1 MILTTE
7 QKDII
12 QASFAKMQTKE
23 DLIDLLNFAKAILY
37 PPKSDKDSKPIRLK
51 SVSFYSDYRLS
62 SNKRYRHFTIKKK
75 SGKERQIAAPVSG
88 LKLIQRCLN
97 LIFGTIYEPKSYVT
111 GFVNEKSIVDNANIH
126 VGKRYVFNIDLQ
138 DFFPSITVYR
148 IKAVLGT
155 QPFNLINDREPL
167 AFTIA
172 NLCCIETLQNKA
184 VLPQGAPTSPILSNI
199 VSQKLDRRLNG
210 LAKKVGCKYSR
221 YADDITFSADLDV
234 FNLEFK
240 AEMRKIIE
248 EQGFRINEA
257 KVRFQFT
264 AYRQEVTGLTV
275 NEKVNVSK
283 RHVRSIRAMLNNW
296 EKLGYAKAEERFWVH
311 YGIDKGHSKK
321 NQPSFKNVL
330 WGKLQFLRMVKGNE
344 DATLL
349 KYQRKFNAL
358 AELPEEDALAKLE
371 KLLSIWETEGI
382 DKASQNGKDRP

>member
-1 MILTTE
+1 MILTSE

-12 QASFAKMQTKE
+12 RTSFAKMQTKE
-23 DLIDLLNFAKAILY
+23 DFTNLLNHAKAILY
-37 PPKSDKDSKPIRLK
+37 PPKSDKEHKPIRLK
-51 SVSFYSDYRLS
+51 SISFYADYRLS
-62 SNKRYRHFTIKKK
+62 SNKRYRHFTVKKK
-75 SGKERQIAAPVSG
+75 NGKERQIASPASG

-97 LIFGTIYEPKSYVT
+97 LIFGAIYEPKSYVT

-138 DFFPSITVYR
+138 DFFPSIAVYR
-148 IKAVLGT
+148 IKAVLGIE
-155 QPFNLINDREPL
+155 PFNLINDKEPL
-167 AFTIA
+167 AFIIA
-172 NLCCIETLQNKA
+172 NLCCIENPQNKA

-210 LAKKVGCKYSR
+210 LAKKFGCKYSR
-221 YADDITFSADLDV
+221 YADDITFSADIDV

-240 AEMRKIIE
+240 AEMRRIVE
-248 EQGFRINEA
+248 DQGFRINEA
-257 KVRFQFT
+257 KVRFQST

-283 RHVRSIRAMLNNW
+283 GYVRSIRAMLNNW
-296 EKLGYAKAEERFWVH
+296 EKLGYAQAEERFLLH

-330 WGKLQFLRMVKGNE
+330 WGKIQFLRMVKGSE
-344 DATLL
+344 DAILV
-349 KYQRKFNAL
+349 KYQLKFNAL
-358 AELPEEDALAKLE
+358 AELPQEDALAKLE

-382 DKASQNGKDRP
+382 DKASQNGKD